1 MSISY
6 IYGIKRKFQK
16 TKVQASQLTRSV
28 DNSRNLLESLVVR
41 TK

>member
-6 IYGIKRKFQK
+6 INGIKRKFQM
-16 TKVQASQLTRSV
+16 TKVQVSQLTRSV
-28 DNSRNLLESLVVR
+28 VNSRGPLESLAVR